1 MCYFRQPSGTLNS
14 VIVENFALIH
24 LPGLYKEHFGRGL
37 VLQTHFVRA
46 EINSCLYWGTVVGGL
61 AFLILFEGERE
72 LFWIG
77 VDTE

>member
-37 VLQTHFVRA
+37 VLQKHFVRA
-46 EINSCLYWGTVVGGL
+46 EINSCL
-61 AFLILFEGERE
+61 
-72 LFWIG
+72 
-77 VDTE
+77 